1 MRQRSPGQPFAGPV
15 HAVKQRLPTP
25 PRRNVSRLGNPGVL
39 ERRRRSGRLG
49 VAGARPRSAPAT
61 SAVVADRTPVR
72 RRGVAD
78 SRTAPNRETVRWGR
92 RERPPP
98 GVGGR
103 ARQALDRASAAE
115 LVAPSPPATRAPPRH
130 GDRGA
135 ALHGPTPDRDY
146 PPRAAGRSPDAGR
159 GGAPARAAPVEQSEH
174 FRKPDPIEQPIDE
187 LPCLDRALRQAAERR
202 RVPRCCPPPPTKS
215 PARGSPASGPSPA
228 PDTPPTLR
236 TPAVN
241 TLLPSAHG
249 TRSTFTPHREH
260 DTRHGVYCSH
270 TGIRPH
276 GRCRHTRGGRRSY
289 RSGPPS
295 ECRRSP
301 TRPAAASALW
311 TPNDDRQQ
319 DGRTLPDQ
327 DPGRALRRNDR
338 PGTGGHPD
346 RSPPMARSRA
356 DPRPQ

>member
-1 MRQRSPGQPFAGPV
+1 MGSPARGHVA
-15 HAVKQRLPTP
+15 
-25 PRRNVSRLGNPGVL
+25 
-39 ERRRRSGRLG
+39 RRRPRPSSPTALPSGAVGWRTHGLPPIG
-49 VAGARPRSAPAT
+49 KRCAGGDVSALPPASEAAPAKPWT
-61 SAVVADRTPVR
+61 GP
-72 RRGVAD
+72 
-78 SRTAPNRETVRWGR
+78 
-92 RERPPP
+92 RP
-98 GVGGR
+98 
-103 ARQALDRASAAE
+103 AE